1 MIQQDYAEFSMALQ
15 RRLSAYRTPVNGTI
29 EVTRRCPLECAHCY
43 NNLPMGD
50 IDARHRE
57 LTFEEHCRLLDEITD
72 AGCIWLLFTGGEIFA
87 RKDFLDIYSYAKQKG
102 LILILFTNGTLI
114 TPKIAD
120 YLVEWRPFNIEI
132 TLYGRTKETYERLT
146 GIPGSYDRC
155 LNGIR
160 LLMERRL
167 PLKLKTVGV
176 TINKH
181 EIWDMQRF
189 AEEELGLEFKFDSMI
204 NARIDCSQS
213 PLTVRLTPED
223 IVELD
228 LQDPERVDGW
238 RSLYKNTSCA
248 VPSAKQSE
256 QVYICGGGI
265 SSFAVDPEGKMSICV
280 LSHRDT
286 YDLRTGSFREGWESF
301 LSKVREK
308 KVTRVTKCRACA
320 LKGMC
325 TMCPANGELEHGDP
339 EEPVDFFCHV
349 THLRAHTLDLP
360 VPPHGDCV
368 FCKGGTRYDEVVR
381 SAAGLKAG
389 TNASAGAL
397 RSPGRALPIISET
410 ETAST
415 GGCSSGGCTSCG
427 LAAAHGKLG
436 T

>member
-1 MIQQDYAEFSMALQ
+1 MIQQDYAAFSMALQ

-50 IDARHRE
+50 MDARHRE

-72 AGCIWLLFTGGEIFA
+72 AGCIWLLYTGGEIFA
-87 RKDFLDIYSYAKQKG
+87 RKDFLDTYSDAKQKG
-102 LILILFTNGTLI
+102 LILILLTNGALH
-114 TPKIAD
+114 TPLA
-120 YLVEWRPFNIEI
+120 
-132 TLYGRTKETYERLT
+132 
-146 GIPGSYDRC
+146 
-155 LNGIR
+155 
-160 LLMERRL
+160 
-167 PLKLKTVGV
+167 
-176 TINKH
+176 
-181 EIWDMQRF
+181 
-189 AEEELGLEFKFDSMI
+189 
-204 NARIDCSQS
+204 
-213 PLTVRLTPED
+213 VRLTPED

-339 EEPVDFFCHV
+339 
-349 THLRAHTLDLP
+349 
-360 VPPHGDCV
+360 
-368 FCKGGTRYDEVVR
+368 
-381 SAAGLKAG
+381 
-389 TNASAGAL
+389 
-397 RSPGRALPIISET
+397 
-410 ETAST
+410 
-415 GGCSSGGCTSCG
+415 
-427 LAAAHGKLG
+427 
-436 T
+436 